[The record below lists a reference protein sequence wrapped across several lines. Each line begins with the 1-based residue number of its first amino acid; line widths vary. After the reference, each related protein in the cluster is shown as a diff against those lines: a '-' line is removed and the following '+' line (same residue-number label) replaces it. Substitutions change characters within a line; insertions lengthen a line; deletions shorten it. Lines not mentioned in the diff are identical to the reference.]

1 MKFRTGIFQF
11 LALLGLVC
19 SLVLPTKAVA
29 NEPCHDYG
37 TPYDGTQYSM
47 GYVGILCGQETLNA
61 MDQAIAEYPAIWDAA
76 QQNPIDDGNSNNS
89 SDETCFDFGTPYGG
103 QVETLGYIGL
113 VCGQENIT
121 WMNQLISD
129 YYNEWNAS
137 QQSGGSEN
145 SSGQTC
151 HDYGTPFSGTEYSM
165 GYIGVLCG
173 QENLSAMDLAI
184 GAHQAAWYA
193 AQQNG
198 IGNENTE
205 PSFNVPLMPP
215 TLIPPICAS
224 FTILPSYCVPSSNSS
239 NSGNTSSSGTQL
251 NPSGA
256 NLPTVENAKEKIAAD
271 LEKSKEEISATNK
284 KVESTKPS
292 IGSKA
297 KKSAS
302 NKTSA
307 KNSAS
312 TSINCKKGKKT
323 IIVKGKNS
331 KCPTGYKKVA

>member
-198 IGNENTE
+198 IGNENSNVYT
-205 PSFNVPLMPP
+205 PSTTTPLMPP
-215 TLIPPICAS
+215 
-224 FTILPSYCVPSSNSS
+224 NSS
-239 NSGNTSSSGTQL
+239 VSSGTILGQIQ
-251 NPSGA
+251 
-256 NLPTVENAKEKIAAD
+256 EKIESGVQTPKTGTK
-271 LEKSKEEISATNK
+271 LPEK
-284 KVESTKPS
+284 KVETKKPVTS
-292 IGSKA
+292 A
-297 KKSAS
+297 KKSI
-302 NKTSA
+302 T
-307 KNSAS
+307 
-312 TSINCKKGKKT
+312 CKKGKKT
-323 IIVKGKNS
+323 QIIKGKNP
-331 KCPTGYKKVA
+331 KCPSGFRKIA